1 MKRWTVTH
9 KDRKPRRR
17 ACGFTLIEVVVALA
31 IVAIGMSAAIL
42 AVGQTASDSTYLRDK
57 TLAHWVA
64 MNRLTEVRL
73 QPRAP
78 AIDETSD
85 EVEMAGRKWHW
96 TMTVTQT
103 PVQTMQR
110 IDISVRPEDAPEGSS
125 LAFVTGFYGTAIAPP
140 GSAIVLWEGEARPDG
155 AGPETDEPKPDDGDK
170 SGEPDAPPEDSG
182 EPPSSD
188 PESSP

>member
-1 MKRWTVTH
+1 MRRDFVMDVDSKS
-9 KDRKPRRR
+9 PRRG
-17 ACGFTLIEVVVALA
+17 AGFTLIEVVVALA

-73 QPRAP
+73 QGKAP
-78 AIDETSD
+78 AVDETSD

-110 IDISVRPEDAPEGSS
+110 IDISVRPAEAPEGSS
-125 LAFVTGFYGTAIAPP
+125 LAFVTGFYGAAVAPP
-140 GSAIVLWEGEARPDG
+140 GSAIVLWEGEPRPDG
-155 AGPETDEPKPDDGDK
+155 AGPEADEPKPDDDQSGD
-170 SGEPDAPPEDSG
+170 SSTPPEDSG

-188 PESSP
+188 PEESP